1 MNPKKLKSFYPILAQ
16 QLNVPVEVV
25 EVMYDTLFE
34 YLANKIR
41 NLEGKEIYLKN
52 IGTFSARRSK
62 IEKLQKRLHTTL
74 DRIAA
79 LAESGAT
86 TPEQFIKDTEQV
98 KVDLERLEKIKEDI
112 HKDWLEKQEK
122 KKLRYEYIS
131 RSLEEQETDNGGD
144 SE

>member
-34 YLANKIR
+34 YLANKIK

-86 TPEQFIKDTEQV
+86 THEQFIKDTEQV

-112 HKDWLEKQEK
+112 HRDWLEKQEK

>member
-112 HKDWLEKQEK
+112 HRDWLEKQEK

-131 RSLEEQETDNGGD
+131 RSLEEQETDNGRD